1 MRGGPPV
8 WTERGKSLHLI
19 PSYPPVRAKTY
30 RVLMAHQYPDRTE
43 AGRVLARL
51 IKRRPLAATPI
62 VIGLPRGGVP
72 VAFEV
77 AEALRA
83 PLDVLV
89 VRKIGAPG
97 HSELACGAF
106 ILGGEVVWN
115 KRVLKALHL
124 SAEDLE
130 DIRREELKEA
140 QRREAEL
147 RGVNTQPLA
156 FVGASV
162 IIVDDGLATGAT
174 MKAAVLG
181 VLAQQPR
188 EVVVCIPVAPEESCR
203 EIENMGVSV
212 ICDQRISSG
221 EFSSVGEWYR
231 KFPQVSTEECR
242 VLLNRSREVFGEG
255 SGVSPSA

>member
-1 MRGGPPV
+1 
-8 WTERGKSLHLI
+8 
-19 PSYPPVRAKTY
+19 
-30 RVLMAHQYPDRTE
+30 MAHQYSDRTE

-51 IKRRPLAATPI
+51 IKRRPLAAKPL
-62 VIGLPRGGVP
+62 VVGLPRGGVP

-77 AEALRA
+77 AETLRA

-115 KRVLKALHL
+115 KRVMKALQL

-130 DIRREELKEA
+130 DVRRDELREARRREV
-140 QRREAEL
+140 EL
-147 RGVNTQPLA
+147 RGANTPPLS
-156 FVGASV
+156 FVGGSV
-162 IIVDDGLATGAT
+162 LLVDDGLATGAT

-188 EVVVCIPVAPEESCR
+188 EVFVCIPVAPDETCV
-203 EIENMGVSV
+203 EIEDMGVSV
-212 ICDQRISSG
+212 ICDQRIPSG

-231 KFPQVSTEECR
+231 KFPQVSTQECR
-242 VLLNRSREVFGEG
+242 ALLDKSRELFGGE
-255 SGVSPSA
+255 SGVASST